1 MTIIFSI
8 ALLILTVV
16 NFVQGN
22 YDSAYK
28 IFILAML
35 LFIVCQLTELRSL
48 IVKSNED
55 IKKDVVKKFTDVI
68 VASSVFKSVLDM
80 KKEKDKEQ
88 EEG

>member
-8 ALLILTVV
+8 ALLILTFV

-22 YDSAYK
+22 YDSSYK
-28 IFILAML
+28 ILILAIL
-35 LFIVCQLTELRSL
+35 LFIVSQFAELRSL

-55 IKKDVVKKFTDVI
+55 IKKDVVKKFTDAV
-68 VASSVFKSVLDM
+68 VATSVFKSVLDT
-80 KKEKDKEQ
+80 KKDKEQ

>member
-8 ALLILTVV
+8 ALLILTIVD
-16 NFVQGN
+16 FVQGN

-28 IFILAML
+28 ILILAIL
-35 LFIVCQLTELRSL
+35 LYIVSQLVELRSL

-55 IKKDVVKKFTDVI
+55 IKKDVVKKFTDAV
-68 VASSVFKSVLDM
+68 VATSVFKSVLDM
-80 KKEKDKEQ
+80 KKDKEQ